1 MVVLSNSETKGK
13 EQTGM
18 FKMTAK
24 KDLQTN
30 YNKLKGNLIMIYAK
44 QFVKWII
51 LTALFMALLIPFGCE
66 KQSPFQPVSRNKVIR
81 ETSQIHFLKSKHP
94 GFAKTFRKVQWIT
107 VANGGTIT
115 VGDDSSGYSDISFL
129 SGDLDQDTLIT
140 FGWDSE
146 GYISELSPHGIE
158 FNNPVAL
165 RLSYKDA
172 DLNGVVEDS
181 LRIWYYHEGSDVW
194 ELIGGTVNKTE
205 KRVEGYINHFSRY
218 AIGDA
223 P

>member
-1 MVVLSNSETKGK
+1 MKPR
-13 EQTGM
+13 
-18 FKMTAK
+18 
-24 KDLQTN
+24 
-30 YNKLKGNLIMIYAK
+30 K
-44 QFVKWII
+44 QLLKWII
-51 LTALFMALLIPFGCE
+51 LTALFVALLIPFGCE
-66 KQSPFQPVSRNKVIR
+66 KQSPFQPVYRNKVIR

-94 GFAKTFRKVQWIT
+94 GFAKTFRKDRWIT

-129 SGDLDQDTLIT
+129 SGDLDRDTLIT

-172 DLNGVVEDS
+172 DLSGVVEDS

>member
-1 MVVLSNSETKGK
+1 MI
-13 EQTGM
+13 
-18 FKMTAK
+18 AK
-24 KDLQTN
+24 KD
-30 YNKLKGNLIMIYAK
+30 NKRNLPKKSNKQKGDLVMKPRK
-44 QFVKWII
+44 QFLKWII
-51 LTALFMALLIPFGCE
+51 LTALFVALLIPFGCE

-172 DLNGVVEDS
+172 DLSGVVEDS

>member
-1 MVVLSNSETKGK
+1 MI
-13 EQTGM
+13 
-18 FKMTAK
+18 AK
-24 KDLQTN
+24 KD
-30 YNKLKGNLIMIYAK
+30 NKRNLPKKSNKQKGDLVMKPRK
-44 QFVKWII
+44 QLLKWII
-51 LTALFMALLIPFGCE
+51 LTALFVALLIPFGCE
-66 KQSPFQPVSRNKVIR
+66 KQSPFQPVYRNKVIR

-94 GFAKTFRKVQWIT
+94 GFAKTFRKDRWIT

-129 SGDLDQDTLIT
+129 SGDLDRDTLIT

-172 DLNGVVEDS
+172 DLSGVVEDS